1 MALTYPR
8 PLPAGFYLTDLSF
21 RIDRGQV
28 VSRTRGGLVQA
39 SERARPLWSVR
50 GTTAIRM
57 PEQFDA
63 LLAFYDSLR
72 GSLNTFLMHNL
83 GRERP
88 IAYPGDGWAG
98 FTRHGGGAFD
108 GTATVTSAFAYSVT
122 IGALPSQYIVS
133 DGDMISWAWRSTRTL
148 HRVVQGGTAVNGV
161 VTVQVE
167 PDVPAGGVLPR
178 PVQLEKA
185 QGVFRLLDDDKREP
199 TYRPGYGD
207 GFAFQAIQSLY

>member
-1 MALTYPR
+1 MPITYPR

-28 VSRTRGGLVQA
+28 ISRTRGGLVQA
-39 SERARPLWSVR
+39 SDRARPLWSVR

-63 LLAFYDSLR
+63 LLAFLDSLR
-72 GSLNTFLMHNL
+72 GSVNAFYMHNI

-88 IAYPGDGWAG
+88 IAYPGEGWAG
-98 FTRHGGGAFD
+98 FTRHGGAGFD
-108 GTATVTSAFAYSVT
+108 GTATVTVAAGYGVT
-122 IGALPSQYIVS
+122 IANLPSQYVVS
-133 DGDMISWAWRSTRTL
+133 EGDMISWPWRSSRTL
-148 HRVVQGGTAVNGV
+148 HRVVQGGAAINGV
-161 VTVQVE
+161 VSVQVE
-167 PDVPAGGVLPR
+167 PDVPAGGTLPQT
-178 PVQLEKA
+178 VQLEKA

-199 TYRPGYGD
+199 TYRPGFGD